1 MVMYKTQAFN
11 IHSLA
16 MKLFLTY
23 LMHIAVLAMPREFA
37 AATEAFK
44 MLKFG
49 ATTSDY
55 VTFTPD
61 MRPFTEAFSLC
72 SWIRKLRSQSEHP
85 TWFSYAASNSLSNEI
100 LIYDN
105 GVYNYVFHSYNT
117 NVKSQAGIVVG
128 DWYHY
133 CLCWDYTS
141 RTANI
146 YHNGRQTGSI
156 STPSGRRLTIN
167 GRVVL
172 GQDQDSVGGGFDTSQ
187 AFGGE
192 LQKLNIYS
200 KKLSSTEVGDMYSA
214 GRCSDT
220 VEKSYGQ
227 SRQLK
232 WEEVLQQ
239 PRYGNVNVVDTC
251 TSEVELQAVKEQL
264 VEANKELQKIRSE
277 LTQTKASKDELSE
290 ELNRTISH
298 LEQKTT
304 EVENLELNLENTTG
318 QLTRMETILH
328 LTETNLNETETEL
341 HQTETK
347 LHQTETNLNQTET
360 KLNQTET
367 KLNQTDTKLN
377 QTETKLNQIEIN
389 FTQTETKLTEAETNL
404 ADTRDHLNDTLHEL
418 RTREKEAEECETRI
432 SGINCFRATNS
443 SHWDIFYTANFYNK
457 IITEELLKILDN
469 SWEKLGKLE

>member
-1 MVMYKTQAFN
+1 
-11 IHSLA
+11 
-16 MKLFLTY
+16 MKLFLAY
-23 LMHIAVLAMPREFA
+23 LITVLAIPRES
-37 AATEAFK
+37 AATTEAYK
-44 MLKFG
+44 TLKFG

-55 VTFTPD
+55 VTFSPD

-72 SWIRKLRSQSEHP
+72 SWIRKLRSQSEEP

-100 LIYDN
+100 FINDDGTN
-105 GVYNYVFHSYNT
+105 NYVFHSYNA
-117 NVKSQAGIVVG
+117 NLKSQAGVVVG

-146 YHNGRQTGSI
+146 YHNGRQTGSY

-172 GQDQDSVGGGFDTSQ
+172 GQDQDTVGGDFETIQ

-220 VEKSYGQ
+220 VEKSHGQ

-251 TSEVELQAVKEQL
+251 TSEVALQAVQEQL
-264 VEANKELQKIRSE
+264 VGANKELQKIRSE

-304 EVENLELNLENTTG
+304 EVENLELSLENTTG

-347 LHQTETNLNQTET
+347 LSETENELQQTKTRL
-360 KLNQTET
+360 
-367 KLNQTDTKLN
+367 TDTN
-377 QTETKLNQIEIN
+377 R
-389 FTQTETKLTEAETNL
+389 NL
-404 ADTRDHLNDTLHEL
+404 ADTTDQLNNTLHEL
-418 RTREKEAEECETRI
+418 RTKEKEAEVCETRI

-443 SHWDIFYTANFYNK
+443 SHWDILYTSNFYNK
-457 IITEELLKILDN
+457 IITEELLEILDN
-469 SWEKLGKLE
+469 SWEKLGK

>member
-1 MVMYKTQAFN
+1 
-11 IHSLA
+11 
-16 MKLFLTY
+16 MKLLLTY
-23 LMHIAVLAMPREFA
+23 LIVVLTIPGES
-37 AATEAFK
+37 AATTESYK
-44 MLKFG
+44 ILKFG
-49 ATTSDY
+49 ATSKDY

-72 SWIRKLRSQSEHP
+72 SWIRKLRSQSEEP
-85 TWFSYAASNSLSNEI
+85 TWFSYAASNSLDNEI
-100 LIYDN
+100 FISDD
-105 GVYNYVFHSYNT
+105 GRYNRVFHSCGT
-117 NVKSQAGIVVG
+117 NLKSRAGVVVG

-133 CLCWDYTS
+133 CICWDYTS

-146 YHNGRQTGSI
+146 YHNGRQTGSC

-172 GQDQDSVGGGFDTSQ
+172 GQDQDSVGGNFQKEQ

-200 KKLSSTEVGDMYSA
+200 KKLSSSEVGDMYSA

-220 VEKSYGQ
+220 VEKSHGQ
-227 SRQLK
+227 SPQLK

-239 PRYGNVNVVDTC
+239 PRYGNVNVVNTC
-251 TSEVELQAVKEQL
+251 TSEELAFTLQAVIEQL

-277 LTQTKASKDELSE
+277 LTQTEASKDEISE

-298 LEQKTT
+298 LEEKTT
-304 EVENLELNLENTTG
+304 EVQNLELSLENTTG

-347 LHQTETNLNQTET
+347 LHQTET

-367 KLNQTDTKLN
+367 KLSETETRLTDTN
-377 QTETKLNQIEIN
+377 R
-389 FTQTETKLTEAETNL
+389 NL
-404 ADTRDHLNDTLHEL
+404 ADTTDRLNNTLHEL
-418 RTREKEAEECETRI
+418 RTKEQEAEECETRI
-432 SGINCFRATNS
+432 SGINCYRATNS
-443 SHWDIFYTANFYNK
+443 SHWDILYTVYFYNK
-457 IITEELLKILDN
+457 VITEELLEILDN
-469 SWEKLGKLE
+469 SWEKLGEWR

>member
-1 MVMYKTQAFN
+1 MVIMYKTQAFN
-11 IHSLA
+11 VHSLA

-23 LMHIAVLAMPREFA
+23 LITVLAIPRESA
-37 AATEAFK
+37 AATEAYK

-61 MRPFTEAFSLC
+61 MRSFTDAFSLC
-72 SWIRKLRSQSEHP
+72 SWIRKLRSQSEQP
-85 TWFSYAASNSLSNEI
+85 TWFSYAASNALNNEI
-100 LIYDN
+100 LIFDDGHTN
-105 GVYNYVFHSYNT
+105 VVLSSSNT

-141 RTANI
+141 KRANI

-156 STPSGRRLTIN
+156 STPSGRRLTVN

-172 GQDQDSVGGGFDTSQ
+172 GQDQDTVGGSFQAHQ

-200 KKLSSTEVGDMYSA
+200 KKLSSTEVGNMYSE

-220 VEKSYGQ
+220 VEKSHGQ

-232 WEEVLQQ
+232 WEEILQQ

-251 TSEVELQAVKEQL
+251 TSEVALQAVQEQL
-264 VEANKELQKIRSE
+264 VEASKELQKIRSE

-304 EVENLELNLENTTG
+304 EVENLELSLENTTG

-347 LHQTETNLNQTET
+347 LSETENELQQTKTRL
-360 KLNQTET
+360 
-367 KLNQTDTKLN
+367 TDTN
-377 QTETKLNQIEIN
+377 R
-389 FTQTETKLTEAETNL
+389 NL
-404 ADTRDHLNDTLHEL
+404 ADTTDQLNNTLHEL
-418 RTREKEAEECETRI
+418 RTKEKEAEVCETRI
-432 SGINCFRATNS
+432 LGINCFRATNS
-443 SHWDIFYTANFYNK
+443 SHWDILYTANFYNK
-457 IITEELLKILDN
+457 IITEELLEILDN
-469 SWEKLGKLE
+469 SWEKLGK